1 VSACLEKGYG
11 QEWKEYEITM
21 KEKSSTVF
29 TVDELKKLLIPVFQN
44 YNVRRAVLFGSYSKG
59 SATPESDVDLMV
71 DSGLKGLKFVGLIGD
86 IKQSLCGK
94 EVDVLDVTHIDSGS
108 SVDREIRKTGVEI
121 YAK

>member
-1 VSACLEKGYG
+1 MSACFEKGYG

>member
-1 VSACLEKGYG
+1 MSGCLEKGYG

>member
-1 VSACLEKGYG
+1 MSGCLEKGYG

-71 DSGLKGLKFVGLIGD
+71 DSGLKGLKFIGLIGD

>member
-1 VSACLEKGYG
+1 MLSGNIPIFSQFGSNIYASDVVQQVLKC
-11 QEWKEYEITM
+11 I
-21 KEKSSTVF
+21 
-29 TVDELKKLLIPVFQN
+29 VDELKKLLIPVFQN

>member
-1 VSACLEKGYG
+1 
-11 QEWKEYEITM
+11 
-21 KEKSSTVF
+21 
-29 TVDELKKLLIPVFQN
+29 
-44 YNVRRAVLFGSYSKG
+44 
-59 SATPESDVDLMV
+59 MV

>member
-1 VSACLEKGYG
+1 
-11 QEWKEYEITM
+11 M

-71 DSGLKGLKFVGLIGD
+71 DSGLKGFKFVGLIGD

>member
-1 VSACLEKGYG
+1 MSACLEKGYG

>member
-1 VSACLEKGYG
+1 MSACLEKGYG
-11 QEWKEYEITM
+11 QEWKEFEITM

>member
-1 VSACLEKGYG
+1 MSGCLEKGDG

>member
-1 VSACLEKGYG
+1 
-11 QEWKEYEITM
+11 M
-21 KEKSSTVF
+21 VF
-29 TVDELKKLLIPVFQN
+29 PIPVFQN